1 MSVAEHRTA
10 AELRAATD
18 QLGAAGIA
26 SPRVDAE
33 LLLAH
38 LLHRSR
44 GQLLLVDRLSPAQ
57 AGEFAELIR
66 RRAARIPLQHLTGSA
81 PFRRLELAVGPGVF
95 IPRPETE
102 FILELAADR
111 LTGAATVLDLGAGS
125 GAIAL
130 SVAHEHPNCRVIAV
144 ERSPKALSWL
154 RRNADARMAAGD
166 SPIEIIEAD
175 LAEPDLLAELTGTV
189 DVVLAN
195 PPYVPGRIRSEL
207 AAEIGHDP
215 DEAVYAGMDG
225 LALMPAVL
233 GAAARLLRRD
243 GFVVIEHDDSQDESL
258 VRLLGS
264 SRQWQLITGHRD
276 LAGRTRFSSAARA

>member
-154 RRNADARMAAGD
+154 RRNADARVAAGD

-195 PPYVPGRIRSEL
+195 PPYVPGRISSEL

-243 GFVVIEHDDSQDESL
+243 GFVVIEHDDSHDESL